1 MAEIFEKTSEEGEY
15 LYDEQ
20 GMEDVPID
28 SGEAENEAENEA
40 GKDSDRYF

>member
-28 SGEAENEAENEA
+28 SGEAENEA